1 MCIQGLII
9 TSPCVCLYIEYI
21 QSVVE
26 ELQAG
31 GGGGGERAR
40 IDPIAAAEMA
50 MANLD
55 DDFTQIPLISQDYD
69 SMLKCLWTSV
79 G

>member
-1 MCIQGLII
+1 MCIR
-9 TSPCVCLYIEYI
+9 IEYI

-31 GGGGGERAR
+31 GGGERER
-40 IDPIAAAEMA
+40 SIDPIAAAEMA

-55 DDFTQIPLISQDYD
+55 DDFTQIPLSQDFD
-69 SMLKCLWTSV
+69 SMLNSLWTSV
-79 G
+79 